1 MTITRRTLSK
11 AIALGASSCL
21 VPEVFAQASPD
32 NTGIPNPYRSVN
44 VPTDRSNVIFFF
56 DFGCPFC
63 AKLHDPFISWSTTTP
78 KAIKV
83 SMLPVVN
90 ASDAAK
96 LREQIIAARCYFA
109 ARQLAT
115 PDQLKLFVNAVYEN
129 IASGVPVNVQQGWI
143 RAVKTAGIDMAR
155 FGNLISAKD
164 HLTDI
169 QSAGK
174 QAIQYALEATP
185 SVAIGGKYVVIPDN
199 VGGDPAK
206 FFTLVNGLTSR
217 LLGA

>member
-44 VPTDRSNVIFFF
+44 VHTDRSNVIFFF

-96 LREQIIAARCYFA
+96 LREQIIAVALDRAFLLDPLPTGEA
-109 ARQLAT
+109 DFKRRLDPGPAD
-115 PDQLKLFVNAVYEN
+115 PDCH
-129 IASGVPVNVQQGWI
+129 
-143 RAVKTAGIDMAR
+143 R
-155 FGNLISAKD
+155 
-164 HLTDI
+164 
-169 QSAGK
+169 
-174 QAIQYALEATP
+174 
-185 SVAIGGKYVVIPDN
+185 
-199 VGGDPAK
+199 
-206 FFTLVNGLTSR
+206 SR
-217 LLGA
+217 PLG